1 MVHTVAAAGFIG
13 VLAQKILLQKG
24 NKLQWDG
31 TPRGRN
37 CNNFFRQL
45 SLRKRKDP
53 GKNPY
58 RPSGEC
64 KAKANHC
71 QMDEG
76 GKRAVA
82 IMTAILTAMHM
93 RTAGDWFGTPSGGPE
108 TDKLIAASVQ

>member
-1 MVHTVAAAGFIG
+1 M
-13 VLAQKILLQKG
+13 KLQKG

-64 KAKANHC
+64 KAKAKSLPDGRRREARSGNHGRDPDGNAHENC
-71 QMDEG
+71 GRLVWD
-76 GKRAVA
+76 A
-82 IMTAILTAMHM
+82 
-93 RTAGDWFGTPSGGPE
+93 SGSPE